1 MLQNNLPKILRVL
14 MLGDIVGS
22 PGVNILQ
29 SYLLTIK
36 KSMGL
41 DLVIANAENAAGGSG
56 LTPSIFKKL
65 KAAGVDLFT
74 LGDHIYKKQEIV
86 NTLISENCICKPAN
100 YPSSS
105 PGKTF
110 AFTNTVDGFT
120 VAVVSLMGRTFMR
133 PVDCPFSAAEK
144 IIPEVQMITNLI
156 IVDIHA
162 EATSDKYL
170 MGHFLKGKV
179 SAVLG
184 THTHVQTAD
193 EQILG
198 EGTAFICDLGMTGP
212 YDSVLGRCIEPV
224 TATTISFLPNQFSVA
239 SGDVRMSG
247 VVLEINAATGKTDSI
262 SRVQFC
268 EKDLQEKFNGT
279 EDKKLVLQPWP

>member
-1 MLQNNLPKILRVL
+1 

-29 SYLLTIK
+29 NYLSAIK
-36 KSMGL
+36 KSMSL

-74 LGDHIYKKQEIV
+74 LGDHIYKKTEII
-86 NTLISENCICKPAN
+86 NTLITENCICKPAN

-105 PGKTF
+105 PGRTF
-110 AFTNTVDGFT
+110 AFTNTMDGIT

-133 PVDCPFSAAEK
+133 PVDCPFSAVEK
-144 IIPEVQMITNLI
+144 LIPEINKITNVI

-179 SAVLG
+179 SAV
-184 THTHVQTAD
+184 
-193 EQILG
+193 
-198 EGTAFICDLGMTGP
+198 
-212 YDSVLGRCIEPV
+212 
-224 TATTISFLPNQFSVA
+224 
-239 SGDVRMSG
+239 
-247 VVLEINAATGKTDSI
+247 
-262 SRVQFC
+262 
-268 EKDLQEKFNGT
+268 
-279 EDKKLVLQPWP
+279 